1 MKSALCRSII
11 SGLIGLLSLGLTV
24 AAAAAVEPVQ
34 IEIKNFAFV
43 PNEITIAP
51 GTRVVW
57 LNHDESPHSVAGA
70 KREFASKAL
79 DTDDRFGFVFDREGD
94 YAYFC
99 TLHPQMIGIVHVVG
113 GR

>member
-1 MKSALCRSII
+1 MKSALCRSVI
-11 SGLIGLLSLGLTV
+11 SALIGLLSLAPSVV
-24 AAAAAVEPVQ
+24 AAATVEPVQ

-43 PNEITIAP
+43 PNEITIVP

-57 LNHDESPHSVAGA
+57 LNHDESPHSVAGE
-70 KREFASKAL
+70 KREFASNAL

-94 YAYFC
+94 YTYFC
-99 TLHPQMIGIVHVVG
+99 TLHPQMTGIVHVVG